1 MSKESKLV
9 KNTIVIAIGNIC
21 TKCISFFLLPL
32 YTSILTTEEYG
43 KVDLVG
49 TYVTLLITI
58 MTLQF
63 EQGVFRFLI
72 EVREDKNKKTQYIS
86 TSLIT
91 ILAVNCLFLIIA
103 TPILV
108 KTNYEF
114 TGYLLFWVVIGSI
127 NSIILQI
134 PRGLGD
140 NVTYSK
146 GSFMNASVN
155 VILNAIFIGVFK
167 YGMNSLLISSI
178 MSLLVS
184 SLYVAAKLK
193 VWNYLDFRML
203 DKKCFINLTK
213 YSLPLIPYTLCW
225 WVVNASDRIIINI
238 FIGTAA
244 NGIYAAAYKFPLLFS
259 MVTNIFQLSWTES
272 ASEIVNDEKR
282 EEYYQKIINNT
293 IKFYSTGNMFI
304 IGFMPFIFK
313 VLIKS
318 DFVEAYNYVPIL
330 MLAAL
335 FHSISS
341 LYCSIYFA
349 FKKTKRVAIT
359 TISAAIINII
369 INIFL
374 VKEIGLYAAAVSSVC
389 AYIIITVISHID
401 VQKFVK
407 IKIEIKYIFM
417 EMILYMLVISAYY
430 LNKILIQL
438 IFIVIIAIYGFIQN
452 REVIYVIIKN
462 IRRKIKD
469 FQFIKKG
476 NT

>member
-1 MSKESKLV
+1 
-9 KNTIVIAIGNIC
+9 
-21 TKCISFFLLPL
+21 
-32 YTSILTTEEYG
+32 
-43 KVDLVG
+43 
-49 TYVTLLITI
+49 
-58 MTLQF
+58 
-63 EQGVFRFLI
+63 
-72 EVREDKNKKTQYIS
+72 
-86 TSLIT
+86 
-91 ILAVNCLFLIIA
+91 
-103 TPILV
+103 
-108 KTNYEF
+108 
-114 TGYLLFWVVIGSI
+114 
-127 NSIILQI
+127 
-134 PRGLGD
+134 
-140 NVTYSK
+140 
-146 GSFMNASVN
+146 
-155 VILNAIFIGVFK
+155 
-167 YGMNSLLISSI
+167 
-178 MSLLVS
+178 
-184 SLYVAAKLK
+184 
-193 VWNYLDFRML
+193 
-203 DKKCFINLTK
+203 
-213 YSLPLIPYTLCW
+213 
-225 WVVNASDRIIINI
+225 
-238 FIGTAA
+238 
-244 NGIYAAAYKFPLLFS
+244 

-272 ASEIVNDEKR
+272 ASENVNDEKR

-452 REVIYVIIKN
+452 REVLYVIIKN